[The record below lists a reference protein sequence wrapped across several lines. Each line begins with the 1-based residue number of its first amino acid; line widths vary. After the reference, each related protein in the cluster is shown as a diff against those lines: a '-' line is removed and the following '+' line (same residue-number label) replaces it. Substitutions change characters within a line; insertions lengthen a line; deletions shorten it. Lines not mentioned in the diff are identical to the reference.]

1 MGQGGS
7 DARVSGTIRSI
18 TYFGSMQR
26 IIVDS
31 VQGDEI
37 EVDIDVWRNKEA
49 LTEGAEVDLLW
60 QEAAAVE
67 LHDT

>member
-1 MGQGGS
+1 
-7 DARVSGTIRSI
+7 
-18 TYFGSMQR
+18 MQR

-37 EVDIDVWRNKEA
+37 EVDIDVWRNQEA
-49 LTEGAEVDLLW
+49 LTEGAKVDLLW